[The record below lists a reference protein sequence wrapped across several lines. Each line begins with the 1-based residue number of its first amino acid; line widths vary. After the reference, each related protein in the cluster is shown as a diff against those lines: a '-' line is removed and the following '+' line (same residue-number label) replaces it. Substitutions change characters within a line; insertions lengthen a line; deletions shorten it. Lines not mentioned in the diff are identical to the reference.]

1 MDKAK
6 KNTVIHAAADRMAAN
21 YKSSQIPMYGDALR
35 MPNRNAVIEIIRDCQ
50 KLIFPVYYGDRDLL
64 KLPPEQYSALLME
77 HIHEKLTRQITLT
90 KPECD
95 ENCEVA
101 YAISTA
107 FIERIPAIQELL
119 LKDLSANF
127 EGDPAAY
134 SKEEV
139 LLSYPGMF
147 AIFIY
152 RIAHELYE
160 NKVAMIPRMMSEY
173 AHSQTGIDINPGAKI
188 GEYFFIDHGT
198 GVVVGETTI
207 IGDNVKLYQ
216 GATLGALL
224 GFSTTNGEAF
234 GIFAGTA
241 INDTSSVTA
250 AASTWD
256 SLYGLGSQTLDK
268 AVTVKLTRTLAI
280 IPTVLVFAAISVHL
294 KKKAAAQSDGHG
306 VKVNMKSVFPW
317 FILGFLAMSILC
329 SVGVIPAG
337 LAATLKSISKFLMV
351 AALAAIGL
359 NTNFAALCK
368 SGAKPMLHGFII
380 SLLVVLVAIAVEY
393 VLGIAPSGT
402 LI

>member
-90 KPECD
+90 MPECD

-198 GVVVGETTI
+198 GIVIGETTEIGEWVKIYQGVTLGGLSTRAGQGLRNHKRHPTIEDRVTIYSGASILGGETRIGEGSI
-207 IGDNVKLYQ
+207 IGGN
-216 GATLGALL
+216 
-224 GFSTTNGEAF
+224 AF
-234 GIFAGTA
+234 VTRSVPPHTRVSIRDPDLEFHRDKTDTMDE
-241 INDTSSVTA
+241 NDQSKYWNPA
-250 AASTWD
+250 
-256 SLYGLGSQTLDK
+256 QTDE
-268 AVTVKLTRTLAI
+268 T
-280 IPTVLVFAAISVHL
+280 
-294 KKKAAAQSDGHG
+294 
-306 VKVNMKSVFPW
+306 
-317 FILGFLAMSILC
+317 
-329 SVGVIPAG
+329 
-337 LAATLKSISKFLMV
+337 
-351 AALAAIGL
+351 
-359 NTNFAALCK
+359 
-368 SGAKPMLHGFII
+368 
-380 SLLVVLVAIAVEY
+380 
-393 VLGIAPSGT
+393 
-402 LI
+402 

>member
-90 KPECD
+90 MPECD

-152 RIAHELYE
+152 RIAHELYLE
-160 NKVAMIPRMMSEY
+160 QVPMLPRIMTEY
-173 AHSQTGIDINPGAKI
+173 AHSQTGIDIHPGATI
-188 GEYFFIDHGT
+188 GEYFSIDHGT
-198 GVVVGETTI
+198 GVVVGETTVI
-207 IGDNVKLYQ
+207 GDRVQLYQGVTLGAMSPAGMQRPAAPNARRHPKIGSDVTLYAGATLLGGATEVGDNVVI
-216 GATLGALL
+216 GG
-224 GFSTTNGEAF
+224 NAF
-234 GIFAGTA
+234 LTESVES
-241 INDTSSVTA
+241 DTKVS
-250 AASTWD
+250 
-256 SLYGLGSQTLDK
+256 
-268 AVTVKLTRTLAI
+268 I
-280 IPTVLVFAAISVHL
+280 
-294 KKKAAAQSDGHG
+294 KKPEMTFRAKGG
-306 VKVNMKSVFPW
+306 
-317 FILGFLAMSILC
+317 
-329 SVGVIPAG
+329 
-337 LAATLKSISKFLMV
+337 KF
-351 AALAAIGL
+351 
-359 NTNFAALCK
+359 
-368 SGAKPMLHGFII
+368 
-380 SLLVVLVAIAVEY
+380 
-393 VLGIAPSGT
+393 
-402 LI
+402 

>member
-1 MDKAK
+1 MDKAR
-6 KNTVIHAAADRMAAN
+6 KNDAIHAAADRMAAN

-90 KPECD
+90 MPECD

-207 IGDNVKLYQ
+207 IGDHVKLYQ
-216 GATLGALL
+216 GVTLGALSPRH
-224 GFSTTNGEAF
+224 GH
-234 GIFAGTA
+234 
-241 INDTSSVTA
+241 
-250 AASTWD
+250 
-256 SLYGLGSQTLDK
+256 
-268 AVTVKLTRTLAI
+268 AVTGKRH
-280 IPTVLVFAAISVHL
+280 PTVGDNATIYSGA
-294 KKKAAAQSDGHG
+294 
-306 VKVNMKSVFPW
+306 
-317 FILGFLAMSILC
+317 SILVLLL
-329 SVGVIPAG
+329 SAVGYA
-337 LAATLKSISKFLMV
+337 
-351 AALAAIGL
+351 
-359 NTNFAALCK
+359 
-368 SGAKPMLHGFII
+368 
-380 SLLVVLVAIAVEY
+380 SLLLAFVRDRERTHRNVSVVLRIVSKDDLSLMPKGDKIAK
-393 VLGIAPSGT
+393 LLHIK
-402 LI
+402 

>member
-6 KNTVIHAAADRMAAN
+6 KNTVIHAAAECMAAN

-90 KPECD
+90 MPECD

-207 IGDNVKLYQ
+207 IGDNVKL
-216 GATLGALL
+216 
-224 GFSTTNGEAF
+224 
-234 GIFAGTA
+234 
-241 INDTSSVTA
+241 
-250 AASTWD
+250 
-256 SLYGLGSQTLDK
+256 
-268 AVTVKLTRTLAI
+268 
-280 IPTVLVFAAISVHL
+280 
-294 KKKAAAQSDGHG
+294 
-306 VKVNMKSVFPW
+306 
-317 FILGFLAMSILC
+317 
-329 SVGVIPAG
+329 
-337 LAATLKSISKFLMV
+337 
-351 AALAAIGL
+351 
-359 NTNFAALCK
+359 
-368 SGAKPMLHGFII
+368 
-380 SLLVVLVAIAVEY
+380 
-393 VLGIAPSGT
+393 
-402 LI
+402 

>member
-77 HIHEKLTRQITLT
+77 HIHEKLTCQITLT
-90 KPECD
+90 MPECD

-216 GATLGALL
+216 GVTLGAKSFPKDENGNPVKGIKRHPDIGNHVVVYAGATIL
-224 GFSTTNGEAF
+224 GGMTHIGDNCVIGGNVWLTHSIEA
-234 GIFAGTA
+234 G
-241 INDTSSVTA
+241 
-250 AASTWD
+250 
-256 SLYGLGSQTLDK
+256 
-268 AVTVKLTRTLAI
+268 R
-280 IPTVLVFAAISVHL
+280 TVLAAEERGT
-294 KKKAAAQSDGHG
+294 K
-306 VKVNMKSVFPW
+306 
-317 FILGFLAMSILC
+317 
-329 SVGVIPAG
+329 
-337 LAATLKSISKFLMV
+337 
-351 AALAAIGL
+351 
-359 NTNFAALCK
+359 
-368 SGAKPMLHGFII
+368 II
-380 SLLVVLVAIAVEY
+380 
-393 VLGIAPSGT
+393 
-402 LI
+402 